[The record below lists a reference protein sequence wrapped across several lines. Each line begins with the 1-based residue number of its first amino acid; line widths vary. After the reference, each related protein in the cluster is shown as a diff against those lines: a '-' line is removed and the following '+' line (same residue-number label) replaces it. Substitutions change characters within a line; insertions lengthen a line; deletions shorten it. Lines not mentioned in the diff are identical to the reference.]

1 VTSIFDTELVKWAGV
16 LVAAPVAYVWKR
28 ALGSVQK
35 DELKA
40 AIAAIGKRHDEHVDQ
55 DSRRFAGVFERL
67 DRVAQSTARI
77 EGYMQAQ
84 SEQRSK

>member
-1 VTSIFDTELVKWAGV
+1 MASIFDTELVKWAGV
-16 LVAAPVAYVWKR
+16 LVAAPLAFVWKR
-28 ALGSVQK
+28 AMGSVQK

-40 AIAAIGKRHDEHVDQ
+40 AIEAISKRHDDHTEQ

-84 SEQRSK
+84 AEQRK